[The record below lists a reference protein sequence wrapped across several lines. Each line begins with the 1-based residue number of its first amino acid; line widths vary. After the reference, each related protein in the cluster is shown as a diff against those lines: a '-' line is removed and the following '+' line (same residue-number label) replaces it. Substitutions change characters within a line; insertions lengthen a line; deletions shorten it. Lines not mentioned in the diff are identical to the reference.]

1 MMLSQ
6 TSGNPDDI
14 FSGAATSGS
23 TFRFTVTTLEDKKQV
38 RVATQLPQTSY
49 NSLSLPY
56 VYLGLGR
63 SNNFIESLNVAYS
76 INNKLDQV
84 KVFTP
89 IIPNSQMFILA
100 NNKYAKNWS
109 LELFINPAATIYM
122 IVIACGAVL
131 VVTGVAIIIL
141 HIQEKKEDS
150 KNRPQIDF

>member
-6 TSGNPDDI
+6 TSGDPEDML
-14 FSGAATSGS
+14 FGAVTSGAS
-23 TFRFTVTTLEDKKQV
+23 FRFTVTTLDDKKQI
-38 RVATQLPQTSY
+38 RVGAQLPQTSY
-49 NSLSLPY
+49 NSMCLPY

-63 SNNFIESLNVAYS
+63 SNNFIENFNVAYS

-100 NNKYAKNWS
+100 NNKYAKNWT
-109 LELFINPAATIYM
+109 LELFINPDETIYM
-122 IVIACGAVL
+122 IVFACGALL
-131 VVTGVAIIIL
+131 VVTGIVIIIL

-150 KNRPQIDF
+150 KNRP